1 MIDFHCHLD
10 LYPNARQLADQVAA
24 KNCFTLVVTTSP
36 RAWQATSRV
45 FAGYDNIRVALGLH
59 PEIAAQKASECDMLV
74 SYVSQAEFIGEV
86 GLDGSVRHRH
96 TLEQQESILE
106 AVLSES
112 ERCGGKI
119 LSVHSRNSASRVLDY
134 LDKHCRTS
142 LPVLHWFSGTIEETR
157 RAVAMGCWFSVGPAM
172 LRGAKGRRILQE
184 LPIARVLPETDGP
197 FVMNGSSPYMPW
209 EAMSILKHVAATWN
223 MTYDRV
229 KEQFCKNLDLLLT
242 SMNMTDLAYRIM
254 NKGQP
259 RHAPD
264 GCSASLHSRR

>member
-59 PEIAAQKASECDMLV
+59 PEIAAQKAAELDLLV
-74 SYVSQAEFIGEV
+74 SCVCQAEFIGEI
-86 GLDGSVRHRH
+86 GLDGSMQHRH
-96 TLEQQESILE
+96 TREQQEVILE

-142 LPVLHWFSGTIEETR
+142 VPVLHWFSGTIEETR

-197 FVMNGSSPYMPW
+197 FAMNGSSPYMPW
-209 EAMSILKHVAATWN
+209 DATTIAKHVAAIWN
-223 MTYDRV
+223 MTQSKV
-229 KEQFCKNLDLLLT
+229 KEQFYRNLDMLLT
-242 SMNMTDLAYRIM
+242 SMKMADLSYRIM
-254 NKGQP
+254 DKGQQ

-264 GCSASLHSRR
+264 GATRRR